1 MTRFSE
7 KLRLSSLLLKPTRFL
22 ALLSLSTLHLC
33 KSLARFILSQT
44 LPFLAMDNLFSDYFS
59 DDFDSSYHL
68 RPHRRFL
75 QEDDRDFGDERVYL
89 LPYRWWIE
97 AEGEGDRVEGVLY
110 TVSCNSDSDSE
121 ILLHLRKEEDR
132 QKIKNLEVG
141 FYGRQYALVPEGI
154 WLRAL
159 KRYNDFNNAVKD
171 FGSPSYAE
179 DCLPDL
185 FPLQVRLFVSWE
197 TSSLVAKISQK
208 ENVADF
214 YEKACDIFSSAYSPV
229 HIWDFSG
236 QTTQLF
242 LNDKARL
249 PNDPPG
255 QPGKEVLLELQVHG
269 LPDSMRCNESN
280 EMIVDKSQ
288 MECSHSGSV
297 IMNGSIDNVIPY
309 VTAANYFQGSSFRAV
324 RSLGLTGLQNLGN
337 TCFMNSAI
345 QCLAHTPKLV
355 DFFLG
360 DYHKEINYENPLGM
374 NGELALA
381 FGDLLRKLWVPGA
394 RPVAPKTFKMKLANF
409 APQFSGYSQHDSQE
423 LLAFLLD
430 GLHEDLNRVKRKPYH
445 EVKDADGRP
454 DEEVAEEY
462 WRNHLARND
471 SIVVDLCQGQFRSTL
486 VCPICKKVSITFDP
500 FMYLSLPL
508 PSTTIRNMT
517 LTVIS
522 TEGNTLPYTITV
534 MVPETGTLKDLIGAL
549 RSSCSLR
556 DDETLLVAEIYKNK
570 ILRVFEDPSD
580 SLADIRN
587 LDKLVAYRMQKYSEA
602 GPLVVYV
609 HEHLMESSG
618 KERFENRLFGTP
630 LVTRLTSISCG
641 YDIQREFLKLINP
654 FLINTKDILDEYD
667 KDNCVNNRLSED
679 DKLGDTTNSATIG
692 SDADSNSGTEDDIHL
707 STDFEFYLPPE
718 LGIDVKITLNKP
730 LPVTMLPRKLE
741 VVVLWSDKM
750 LKKYD
755 TYLLDSLP
763 EVFKPPLFTK
773 KVQES
778 VSIYK
783 CLEAFLKEEPLGPED
798 MWYCPTCKKPQQ
810 ATKKLDLWRLP
821 EILVVHLK
829 RFSYSRFFKNKL
841 ETFVDFPINDLDL
854 STYVAH
860 RNSQSSNRYM
870 LYAISCHYGGLGGGH
885 YTAFVRYGHDK
896 WYDFDDSRVESVAE
910 DMIKTHAA
918 YVLFYRKV

>member
-22 ALLSLSTLHLC
+22 SLLSLSTLHLF
-33 KSLARFILSQT
+33 KSLSRFLL
-44 LPFLAMDNLFSDYFS
+44 LPMDNLFS
-59 DDFDSSYHL
+59 DDFDSSSSPLHL
-68 RPHRRFL
+68 PPHRRFL
-75 QEDDRDFGDERVYL
+75 QDHDHRDFAHERIYL
-89 LPYRWWIE
+89 LPFGWWME
-97 AEGEGDRVEGVLY
+97 VESDGDPVEGVLY
-110 TVSCNSDSDSE
+110 TVSCNSDSDNE

-132 QKIKNLEVG
+132 HKFKSFEEG
-141 FYGRQYALVPEGI
+141 FSRPQYALVPEGI

-159 KRYNDFNNAVKD
+159 KRYGDFNNAMKD
-171 FGSPSYAE
+171 FGSLSNPNSEY
-179 DCLPDL
+179 CLLEL
-185 FPLQVRLFVSWE
+185 FPLQVRIFVSWE
-197 TSSLVAKISQK
+197 TSSLLAKISQK
-208 ENVADF
+208 DNVADF
-214 YEKACDIFSSAYSPV
+214 YGKACEIFNSAYNPV

-236 QTTQLF
+236 QTTQFF

-249 PNDPPG
+249 PNDSPG
-255 QPGKEVLLELQVHG
+255 QAGKEVLLELQVHG
-269 LPDSMRCNESN
+269 LPNSFMGNGSN
-280 EMIVDKSQ
+280 VMILDRSQ
-288 MECSHSGSV
+288 MECSHSGCV
-297 IMNGSIDNVIPY
+297 KMNGCTENVIPY
-309 VTAANYFQGSSFRAV
+309 VTTTNYFRGSRYRAV
-324 RSLGLTGLQNLGN
+324 QSLGLTGLQNLGN

-360 DYHKEINYENPLGM
+360 DYRKEINYENPLGM

-394 RPVAPKTFKMKLANF
+394 RPVAPRTFKMKLANF

-445 EVKDADGRP
+445 EVKNADGRP

-486 VCPICKKVSITFDP
+486 VCPICRKVSITFDP

-508 PSTTIRNMT
+508 PSTTIRTMT

-522 TEGNTLPYTITV
+522 TDGITLPSKITV
-534 MVPETGTLKDLIGAL
+534 TVPECGTLKDLTEAL
-549 RSSCSLR
+549 RASCSLR

-570 ILRVFEDPSD
+570 IFRVFEDPSD
-580 SLADIRN
+580 SLVDIRDQ
-587 LDKLVAYRMQKYSEA
+587 DKLVAYRLQKCDEA
-602 GPLVVYV
+602 SHLVVFV
-609 HEHLMESSG
+609 HERLVESSG
-618 KERFENRLFGTP
+618 KDRSFGIP
-630 LVTRLTSISCG
+630 LVTRLSSISCG
-641 YDIQREFLKLINP
+641 YDAQREFLKLINA
-654 FLINTKDILDEYD
+654 FLLPTEDILDGYD
-667 KDNCVNNRLSED
+667 KDDVVNKRLSED
-679 DKLGDTTNSATIG
+679 DELGDTTNSAAIG
-692 SDADSNSGTEDDIHL
+692 SDADSNIDADNIGTEDDAHL
-707 STDFEFYLPPE
+707 TNDFEFYVE
-718 LGIDVKITLNKP
+718 NVKMTLNKP
-730 LPVTMLPRKLE
+730 LPFTMLSRKPDE
-741 VVVLWSDKM
+741 VIVLWSDKV

-763 EVFKPPLFTK
+763 EVFRPQLFTK
-773 KVQES
+773 RTQES
-778 VSIYK
+778 ISIYK

-798 MWYCPTCKKPQQ
+798 MWYCPTCKKPQP

-885 YTAFVRYGHDK
+885 YTAFVRYDHDK
-896 WYDFDDSRVESVAE
+896 WFDFDDSRVDSVSE
-910 DMIKTHAA
+910 DMIKTPAA

>member
-1 MTRFSE
+1 
-7 KLRLSSLLLKPTRFL
+7 
-22 ALLSLSTLHLC
+22 
-33 KSLARFILSQT
+33 
-44 LPFLAMDNLFSDYFS
+44 MDNLFADNSGYLS
-59 DDFDSSYHL
+59 DDFDSNYSL

-75 QEDDRDFGDERVYL
+75 QEDDPDFGLERVYL

-97 AEGEGDRVEGVLY
+97 ADGEGDRGEGVLY
-110 TVSCNSDSDSE
+110 TVSSDSDSDSE
-121 ILLHLRKEEDR
+121 ILLHLRKEENR
-132 QKIKNLEVG
+132 EKVKNFEVG
-141 FYGRQYALVPEGI
+141 FSGRQYALVPEGI
-154 WLRAL
+154 WLRTL

-171 FGSPSYAE
+171 FGSLFYAE
-179 DCLPDL
+179 DCLLDL
-185 FPLQVRLFVSWE
+185 FPLQIRIFVSWE

-214 YEKACDIFSSAYSPV
+214 YKKACDIFNSAYSPV

-236 QTTQLF
+236 QTTQF
-242 LNDKARL
+242 FMNDKARL
-249 PNDPPG
+249 PNDSLG

-269 LPDSMRCNESN
+269 LSDSMRGNGSN
-280 EMIVDKSQ
+280 EMISDRSQ
-288 MECSHSGSV
+288 MECSSHSCSV
-297 IMNGSIDNVIPY
+297 TMNGSTGNVIPY
-309 VTAANYFQGSSFRAV
+309 VTTTNYFQGSSYKAV
-324 RSLGLTGLQNLGN
+324 QSLGLTGLQNLGN

-360 DYHKEINYENPLGM
+360 DYRKEINYENPLGM

-394 RPVAPKTFKMKLANF
+394 RPVAPRTFKMKLANF

-508 PSTTIRNMT
+508 PSTTIRTMT
-517 LTVIS
+517 LTVMS
-522 TEGNTLPYTITV
+522 TDGITSPSTITV
-534 MVPETGTLKDLIGAL
+534 TVPECGTLKDLFGAL
-549 RSSCSLR
+549 SASCSLR

-570 ILRVFEDPSD
+570 IFRVFEEPSD
-580 SLADIRN
+580 SLADIRDQ
-587 LDKLVAYRMQKYSEA
+587 DKLVAYRMQKYNEA
-602 GPLVVYV
+602 SPLVVFMHGQLV
-609 HEHLMESSG
+609 ENSG
-618 KERFENRLFGTP
+618 KERFENRLFGIP
-630 LVTRLTSISCG
+630 VVTRLSSISCG
-641 YDIQREFLKLINP
+641 YDVHREFLKLINP
-654 FLINTKDILDEYD
+654 FLMQNTEDIVDEYN
-667 KDNCVNNRLSED
+667 KDDDVIEKLNED
-679 DKLGDTTNSATIG
+679 DDLGDTTSSTAIA
-692 SDADSNSGTEDDIHL
+692 SEAASNSVTEDDIYL
-707 STDFEFYLPPE
+707 QTDFEFYIATGLE
-718 LGIDVKITLNKP
+718 NVKLTLNEP
-730 LPVTMLPRKLE
+730 LPTTLFSRKQE
-741 VVVLWSDKM
+741 VAVLWSDKM

-755 TYLLDSLP
+755 IDLLNSLP
-763 EVFKPPLFTK
+763 EVFKPQISTK
-773 KVQES
+773 RTQES

-798 MWYCPTCKKPQQ
+798 MWYCPNCKKPQQ

-841 ETFVDFPINDLDL
+841 ETFVDFPINDLDF

-860 RNSQSSNRYM
+860 RSSQSSNRYV

-896 WYDFDDSRVESVAE
+896 WYEFDDSRVAPANE
-910 DMIKTHAA
+910 DMIKTSAA
-918 YVLFYRKV
+918 YVLFYRNV

>member
-7 KLRLSSLLLKPTRFL
+7 KLRLRSLFPKPTRFL
-22 ALLSLSTLHLC
+22 ALLSLSTLYHLC
-33 KSLARFILSQT
+33 KSLARFLLSQT
-44 LPFLAMDNLFSDYFS
+44 LPFLAMDNLFSD
-59 DDFDSSYHL
+59 DFDSASC
-68 RPHRRFL
+68 RPNRRFL
-75 QEDDRDFGDERVYL
+75 QDDDRDFGHERVYL
-89 LPYRWWIE
+89 LPHRWWVE
-97 AEGEGDRVEGVLY
+97 AEGEGDRGEGVLY
-110 TVSCNSDSDSE
+110 TVSCNSDSDFE
-121 ILLHLRKEEDR
+121 ILLHLRKEEER
-132 QKIKNLEVG
+132 QKIGVSD
-141 FYGRQYALVPEGI
+141 RQYALVPEGI

-171 FGSPSYAE
+171 FGSLSYPE

-185 FPLQVRLFVSWE
+185 FPLQVKIFVSWE

-214 YEKACDIFSSAYSPV
+214 YEKACDIFNSAYNPV
-229 HIWDFSG
+229 QIWDFSG
-236 QTTQLF
+236 QTTQFF

-249 PNDPPG
+249 PNDSPG
-255 QPGKEVLLELQVHG
+255 QPGKEVVLELQVHG
-269 LPDSMRCNESN
+269 LPDSMRGNEGN
-280 EMIVDKSQ
+280 EMILDRSQ
-288 MECSHSGSV
+288 MECSHSGSI
-297 IMNGSIDNVIPY
+297 IMNGSTDNVIPY
-309 VTAANYFQGSSFRAV
+309 VAVTNYFRGSSYRAI

-337 TCFMNSAI
+337 TCFMNTAI
-345 QCLAHTPKLV
+345 QCLAHTTKLV

-360 DYHKEINYENPLGM
+360 DYRKEINYENPLGM

-394 RPVAPKTFKMKLANF
+394 VPITPRTFKMKLANF

-445 EVKDADGRP
+445 EVKDAHGRP

-471 SIVVDLCQGQFRSTL
+471 SIIVDLCQGQFRSTL
-486 VCPICKKVSITFDP
+486 VCPMCKKVSITFDP

-508 PSTTIRNMT
+508 PSTTIRTMT

-522 TEGNTLPYTITV
+522 TDGITLPSIISV
-534 MVPETGTLKDLIGAL
+534 MVPECGTLKDLIGAL
-549 RSSCSLR
+549 SASCSLR
-556 DDETLLVAEIYKNK
+556 DDETLLVAEIYRNK
-570 ILRVFEDPSD
+570 IFRVYKEPSD
-580 SLADIRN
+580 LLVDIRDQ
-587 LDKLVAYRMQKYSEA
+587 DKLVAYRIEKYNEA
-602 GPLVVYV
+602 TPLVVFV
-609 HEHLMESSG
+609 HERLVENFG
-618 KERFENRLFGTP
+618 KERFANRLFGIP
-630 LVTRLTSISCG
+630 LVTRLSSISCG
-641 YDIQREFLKLINP
+641 YDVQREFLKLIKP
-654 FLINTKDILDEYD
+654 FLIRTEDILDEYD
-667 KDNCVNNRLSED
+667 KDDGVNKRLSED
-679 DKLGDTTNSATIG
+679 DELGDTTNSAAIG

-707 STDFEFYLPPE
+707 STDFEFYYRQE
-718 LGIDVKITLNKP
+718 NENVKIILNKP
-730 LPVTMLPRKLE
+730 LPVTMLFGKPE
-741 VVVLWSDKM
+741 VFVLWSDKM
-750 LKKYD
+750 LKLYD

-763 EVFKPPLFTK
+763 EVFKPRSFTK
-773 KVQES
+773 RTQES

-798 MWYCPTCKKPQQ
+798 MWYCPACKKPQQ

-860 RNSQSSNRYM
+860 GNSQSSNRYV

-885 YTAFVRYGHDK
+885 YTAFVRYGYDK
-896 WYDFDDSRVESVAE
+896 WYDFDDSRVESVSE
-910 DMIKTHAA
+910 DMIKTPAA